1 MSWPSRSLDSVTTL
15 ASALPGVGLDEV
27 LSEAALQTRIDRKYL
42 LTPEQFD
49 ELGRRISGSFKVL
62 DIDGRRVFG
71 YESVYFDTPALD
83 LFRAHRQGRRRRYKA
98 RVRTYLDSG
107 ACMFE
112 VKLKGRRGETVK
124 HRRPYDV
131 ADRWR
136 LNEEASAFLSR
147 LLHEQYGEIM
157 PELEAALTTCYSRLT
172 LVDLEGGARLTCDV
186 DLVCSRGEER
196 ARGAD
201 MILVESKCSGSGGT
215 ADAALR
221 QMGVRPISISKYCV
235 AVALLHRNLAA
246 NKWNRTLRT
255 HFGWE
260 RERETAAA

>member
-1 MSWPSRSLDSVTTL
+1 MSWPSRSLDAVTTL

-42 LTPEQFD
+42 LTPEQFT
-49 ELGRRISGSFKVL
+49 ELGRRISGSFSVL

-131 ADRWR
+131 EDRGR
-136 LNEEASAFLSR
+136 LNGEATELLSQ
-147 LLHEQYGEIM
+147 LLRDEYGQAM
-157 PELEAALTTCYSRLT
+157 PELEASVTTCYSRLT
-172 LVDLEGGARLTCDV
+172 VVDLEGGARLTCDV
-186 DLVCSRGEER
+186 DLVCSRGEDR
-196 ARGAD
+196 AQGSD
-201 MILVESKCSGSGGT
+201 MILVESKCSGSGGS
-215 ADAALR
+215 ADTALR

-255 HFGWE
+255 HFGWT
-260 RERETAAA
+260 RGTVAA